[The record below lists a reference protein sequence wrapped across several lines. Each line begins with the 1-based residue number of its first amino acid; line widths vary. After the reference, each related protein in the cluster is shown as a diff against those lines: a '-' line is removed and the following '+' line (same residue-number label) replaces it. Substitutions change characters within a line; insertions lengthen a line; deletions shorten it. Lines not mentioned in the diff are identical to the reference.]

1 MICPTSPPRWHPRRL
16 THRREPESL
25 TKRKD
30 SGDTVTE
37 PTIDASAQAGG
48 VVPTVFTHRQIM
60 VILSGLM
67 TGMLLAALDQTIV
80 STALPT
86 IVGDLGG
93 LQHLSWVVTAY
104 LLASTASTPLYGKI
118 SDLYGRKP
126 VFRFAII
133 VFLIGSALAGLS
145 TQMWELIAARGIQGL
160 GAGGLMALAFAII
173 GDVIPPRER
182 GRYQGYFGA
191 VFALSSVA
199 GPLLGGFFVEHLSW
213 HWIFFI
219 NIPLG
224 LVALVVTDRALHG
237 LRHVR
242 REHSIDYTGAVLLI
256 TGVSSLL
263 LGLVRGREVGWTSPE
278 IIGWLGI
285 GLILSATFVWWESR
299 ATEPILPLRLFGN
312 RIFSVSTAIGIAN
325 GFAMFGAIVFL
336 PVYLQIV
343 RGVSPTQ
350 SGLEL
355 LPLMVG
361 LLVASVVSGR
371 RITTTGRYKRFPI
384 AGTAITALGLASL
397 STLGADTPYW
407 RTSLFMLTLG
417 IGIGLVMQVI
427 VLAMQNSVNP
437 RDMGV
442 ATSSATFFRSLGGT
456 FGTAL
461 FGTVLANRL
470 ASEMAARLPPSAL
483 HGVNPGQLTGSPQVI
498 AALPPAVRGP
508 VISSFVS
515 ALSTVFVSAVPIV
528 LVAFA
533 LTWFLKE
540 ITLRGRD
547 DNATEMVET
556 SASI

>member
-1 MICPTSPPRWHPRRL
+1 MTDR
-16 THRREPESL
+16 T
-25 TKRKD
+25 T
-30 SGDTVTE
+30 
-37 PTIDASAQAGG
+37 DAPAQAGG
-48 VVPTVFTHRQIM
+48 VVPTQFTHRQIL

-133 VFLIGSALAGLS
+133 VFLIGSMLSGLS
-145 TQMWELIAARGIQGL
+145 TQMWQLIGARAVQGL

-191 VFALSSVA
+191 VFAVSSVA
-199 GPLLGGFFVEHLSW
+199 GPLLGGFFVDHLSW

-224 LVALVVTDRALHG
+224 IVALIVTDRALHG
-237 LRHVR
+237 LKHIR
-242 REHSIDYTGAVLLI
+242 REHSIDYLGAALMVG
-256 TGVSSLL
+256 GVTTLL
-263 LGLVRGREVGWTSPE
+263 LGMVRGSEVGWGTVE
-278 IIGWLGI
+278 IIGLLVAGVV
-285 GLILSATFVWWESR
+285 LSTLFVWWEGR
-299 ATEPILPLRLFGN
+299 AAEPILPLRLFRN
-312 RIFSVSTAIGIAN
+312 RIFSVASAIGFII

-355 LPLMVG
+355 LPLMLG
-361 LLVASVVSGR
+361 LLMASIGSGR

-384 AGTAITALGLASL
+384 AGTAITAVAMFLL
-397 STLGADTPYW
+397 STLGSQTSYW
-407 RTSLFMLTLG
+407 QIALYMLTLG
-417 IGIGLVMQVI
+417 VGIGLVMQVI
-427 VLAMQNSVNP
+427 VLATQNSVDP

-442 ATSSATFFRSLGGT
+442 ATSSSTFFRSMGGT

-461 FGTVLANRL
+461 FGTILANGL
-470 ASEMAARLPPSAL
+470 ASQLAHRLPAAAL
-483 HGVNPGQLTGSPQVI
+483 QGINPAQLTGSPQAI
-498 AALPPAVRGP
+498 AALPPSVRGP
-508 VISSFVS
+508 VVESFVS
-515 ALSTVFVSAVPIV
+515 ALGNVFVAAVPVVV
-528 LVAFA
+528 LAFV

-540 ITLRGRD
+540 IKLRSHHGGSSD
-547 DNATEMVET
+547 VVEP
-556 SASI
+556 AGVI

>member
-1 MICPTSPPRWHPRRL
+1 
-16 THRREPESL
+16 
-25 TKRKD
+25 
-30 SGDTVTE
+30 VTE
-37 PTIDASAQAGG
+37 PTIDPIVATTAQPGG

-126 VFRFAII
+126 VFRFAIV

-145 TQMWELIAARGIQGL
+145 TQMWELIGARGIQGL

-242 REHSIDYTGAVLLI
+242 REHSIDYVGAVLLV

-263 LGLVRGREVGWTSPE
+263 LGLVRGREAGWTSPE
-278 IIGWLGI
+278 IISWLGI
-285 GLILSATFVWWESR
+285 GLVLSGTFIWWESR
-299 ATEPILPLRLFGN
+299 VAEPILPLRLFGN
-312 RIFSVSTAIGIAN
+312 RIFSVSSAIGFAI

-384 AGTAITALGLASL
+384 AGTAITAVGLGLL

-417 IGIGLVMQVI
+417 LGIGLVMQVI

-437 RDMGV
+437 SDMGV

-470 ASEMAARLPPSAL
+470 ASGLAQRLPVGAL
-483 HGVNPGQLTGSPQVI
+483 HGINPSQLTGSPQVI
-498 AALPPAVRGP
+498 AALPQAIRAP

-528 LVAFA
+528 LIAFA
-533 LTWFLKE
+533 LTWFLRE
-540 ITLRGRD
+540 IQLRGRD
-547 DNATEMVET
+547 DTATEQVEP
-556 SASI
+556 SGSI

>member
-1 MICPTSPPRWHPRRL
+1 
-16 THRREPESL
+16 
-25 TKRKD
+25 
-30 SGDTVTE
+30 VTE
-37 PTIDASAQAGG
+37 PTTGTSAKRSG
-48 VVPTVFTHRQIM
+48 VVPTDFTHRQIL

-133 VFLIGSALAGLS
+133 LFVIGSALAGLS
-145 TQMWELIAARGIQGL
+145 TQMWQLIGARGIQGI
-160 GAGGLMALAFAII
+160 GAGGLLSLAFAII
-173 GDVIPPRER
+173 GDVIPPRQR

-191 VFALSSVA
+191 VFGIASVA
-199 GPLLGGFFVEHLSW
+199 GPLLGGFFVDSLSS

-224 LVALVVTDRALHG
+224 IVALVVTDRALHG
-237 LRHVR
+237 LKHVR
-242 REHSIDYTGAVLLI
+242 REHSIDYLGASLLI
-256 TGVSSLL
+256 AGVCSLL
-263 LGLVRGREVGWTSPE
+263 LGLVRGREVGWGSPE
-278 IIGWLGI
+278 IIGWLGA
-285 GLILSATFVWWESR
+285 GVVLSLTFLWWESR
-299 ATEPILPLRLFGN
+299 ATEPILPLRLFHN
-312 RIFSVSTAIGIAN
+312 RIFSVSSGIGFAI
-325 GFAMFGAIVFL
+325 GFAMFGGIVFL

-361 LLVASVVSGR
+361 LIVASIGSGR

-384 AGTAITALGLASL
+384 AGTAVTAVGLGLL
-397 STLGADTPYW
+397 STLREDTPYW
-407 RTSLFMLTLG
+407 RTALFMLTLG
-417 IGIGLVMQVI
+417 AGIGLVMQVI
-427 VLAMQNSVNP
+427 VLAMQNSVDP
-437 RDMGV
+437 GDMGV
-442 ATSSATFFRSLGGT
+442 ATSSAAFFRTLGGT

-461 FGTVLANRL
+461 FGTILANRL
-470 ASEMAARLPPSAL
+470 ASQLAERLPLPAL
-483 HGVNPGQLTGSPQVI
+483 HGIDPAQLTGSPQVI
-498 AALPPAVRGP
+498 SALPAAVKEP

-515 ALSTVFVSAVPIV
+515 ALSTVFLSAVPVV

-533 LTWFLKE
+533 LTWFLQE
-540 ITLRGRD
+540 IELRGHSET
-547 DNATEMVET
+547 ATEQVEP
-556 SASI
+556 SGPI

>member
-1 MICPTSPPRWHPRRL
+1 
-16 THRREPESL
+16 
-25 TKRKD
+25 
-30 SGDTVTE
+30 VTE
-37 PTIDASAQAGG
+37 PTIDKPAQVGG
-48 VVPTVFTHRQIM
+48 VVPTRFTHRQIM

-126 VFRFAII
+126 VFRFAIV

-145 TQMWELIAARGIQGL
+145 TQMWELIGARAIQGL
-160 GAGGLMALAFAII
+160 GAGGLMALALAII

-191 VFALSSVA
+191 VFAVSSVA

-224 LVALVVTDRALHG
+224 IVALVVTDRALHG
-237 LRHVR
+237 LKHVR
-242 REHSIDYTGAVLLI
+242 REHSIDYLGAVLLVAA
-256 TGVSSLL
+256 VSTLL
-263 LGLVRGREVGWTSPE
+263 LGLVNGGNAGWTSPE
-278 IIGWLGI
+278 ILGLLAG
-285 GLILSATFVWWESR
+285 GLVLSGTFLWWESH
-299 ATEPILPLRLFGN
+299 AAEPILPLRLFHN
-312 RIFSVSTAIGIAN
+312 RIFSVSSGIGFAI

-336 PVYLQIV
+336 PLYLQIV

-355 LPLMVG
+355 LPLMAG
-361 LLVASVVSGR
+361 LFTASVISGR

-384 AGTAITALGLASL
+384 AGTAITAVGLALL
-397 STLGADTPYW
+397 STLGSDTPYW
-407 RTSLFMLTLG
+407 RAALFMLTLG
-417 IGIGLVMQVI
+417 AGIGLVMQVM
-427 VLAMQNSVNP
+427 VLAMQNSVDP

-461 FGTVLANRL
+461 FGTILTNRL
-470 ASEMAARLPPSAL
+470 ASELAQRLPAAAL
-483 HGVNPGQLTGSPQVI
+483 HGVNTSQLTGSPQVI
-498 AALPPAVRGP
+498 AALPPAVREP
-508 VISSFVS
+508 VISSFVA
-515 ALSTVFVSAVPIV
+515 ALSTVFESAVPVV
-528 LVAFA
+528 LLAFA
-533 LTWFLKE
+533 LTWFLQE
-540 ITLRGRD
+540 IKLRGHD
-547 DNATEMVET
+547 DTAVDQVEP
-556 SASI
+556 AVSI

>member
-1 MICPTSPPRWHPRRL
+1 MA
-16 THRREPESL
+16 EPIS
-25 TKRKD
+25 
-30 SGDTVTE
+30 
-37 PTIDASAQAGG
+37 DAPAQAGG
-48 VVPTVFTHRQIM
+48 VVPTVFTHAQIM

-145 TQMWELIAARGIQGL
+145 TQMWELIAARGVQGL

-191 VFALSSVA
+191 VFAISSVA

-237 LRHVR
+237 LKHVR
-242 REHSIDYTGAVLLI
+242 REHSIDYAGAVLLV
-256 TGVSSLL
+256 TGVSGLL
-263 LGLVRGREVGWTSPE
+263 IGLIRGREVGWGSPE

-285 GLILSATFVWWESR
+285 GIILSATFVWWESR
-299 ATEPILPLRLFGN
+299 ALEPILPLRLFRN
-312 RIFSVSTAIGIAN
+312 RIFSVSSAIGFSI

-361 LLVASVVSGR
+361 LLLASIISGR

-384 AGTAITALGLASL
+384 AGTALTAVGLSLL
-397 STLGADTPYW
+397 STLGSDTPYW
-407 RTSLFMLTLG
+407 RTSSFMLTLG
-417 IGIGLVMQVI
+417 VGIGLVMQVI
-427 VLAMQNSVNP
+427 VLAIQNSVDP
-437 RDMGV
+437 KDMGV

-461 FGTVLANRL
+461 FGTILANRL
-470 ASEMAARLPPSAL
+470 ASELAARLPKAVLNGVDPSK
-483 HGVNPGQLTGSPQVI
+483 LTGSPQVI
-498 AALPPAVRGP
+498 AALPPGVKGP
-508 VISSFVS
+508 VVASFVS

-528 LVAFA
+528 VLAFA

-540 ITLRGRD
+540 IRLRERD
-547 DNATEMVET
+547 DDAKEPVESAT
-556 SASI
+556 I

>member
-1 MICPTSPPRWHPRRL
+1 
-16 THRREPESL
+16 
-25 TKRKD
+25 
-30 SGDTVTE
+30 VTE
-37 PTIDASAQAGG
+37 PTIDKPAQVGG
-48 VVPTVFTHRQIM
+48 VVPTIFTHRQIM

-126 VFRFAII
+126 VFRFAIV

-145 TQMWELIAARGIQGL
+145 TQMWELIGARGIQGL

-191 VFALSSVA
+191 VFAVSSVA

-224 LVALVVTDRALHG
+224 IVALVVTDRALHG
-237 LRHVR
+237 LRHIR
-242 REHSIDYTGAVLLI
+242 REHSIDYLGAGLLVA
-256 TGVSSLL
+256 GVSTLL
-263 LGLVRGREVGWTSPE
+263 LGMVNGGDAGWTSPQ
-278 IIGWLGI
+278 IIGLLG
-285 GLILSATFVWWESR
+285 GGVVLSGTFIWWESH
-299 ATEPILPLRLFGN
+299 AAEPILPLRLFRN
-312 RIFSVSTAIGIAN
+312 RIFSVSSGIGFSI

-336 PVYLQIV
+336 PLYLQIV

-355 LPLMVG
+355 LPLMAG
-361 LLVASVVSGR
+361 LFTASVISGR

-384 AGTAITALGLASL
+384 AGTAITAVGLALL
-397 STLGADTPYW
+397 STLGSDTPYW
-407 RTSLFMLTLG
+407 RTALFMLTLG
-417 IGIGLVMQVI
+417 AGIGLVMQVI
-427 VLAMQNSVNP
+427 VLAMQNSVDP

-461 FGTVLANRL
+461 FGTILTNRL
-470 ASEMAARLPPSAL
+470 ASELAQRLPAAAL
-483 HGVNPGQLTGSPQVI
+483 HGVNTSQLTGSPQVI

-508 VISSFVS
+508 VISSFVA
-515 ALSTVFVSAVPIV
+515 ALSTVFESAVPVV
-528 LVAFA
+528 LLAFA
-533 LTWFLKE
+533 LTWFLQE
-540 ITLRGRD
+540 IKLRGHD
-547 DNATEMVET
+547 TAVDQVEP
-556 SASI
+556 AVSI

>member
-1 MICPTSPPRWHPRRL
+1 MT
-16 THRREPESL
+16 
-25 TKRKD
+25 D
-30 SGDTVTE
+30 
-37 PTIDASAQAGG
+37 PTIDSPAQLGG
-48 VVPTVFTHRQIM
+48 VVPTRFTHRQIM

-133 VFLIGSALAGLS
+133 VFLIGSALAGVS
-145 TQMWELIAARGIQGL
+145 TQMWQLIGARGVQGL

-191 VFALSSVA
+191 VFAISSVA

-224 LVALVVTDRALHG
+224 IVALLVTDRALHG
-237 LRHVR
+237 LKHVR
-242 REHSIDYTGAVLLI
+242 REHSIDYLGAVLMVA
-256 TGVSSLL
+256 GVTTLL
-263 LGLVRGREVGWTSPE
+263 LGLVNGRDFGWTSPA
-278 IIGWLGI
+278 IIGLLGA
-285 GLILSATFVWWESR
+285 GLVLSVTFVWWESR
-299 ATEPILPLRLFGN
+299 AAEPILPLRLFRN
-312 RIFSVSTAIGIAN
+312 RIFSVSSAIGFSI

-361 LLVASVVSGR
+361 LFIASVGSGR

-384 AGTAITALGLASL
+384 IGTAVTAIGLALL

-407 RTSLFMLTLG
+407 RTALFMLTLG
-417 IGIGLVMQVI
+417 AGIGLVMQVM
-427 VLAMQNSVNP
+427 VLAMQNSVDR

-461 FGTVLANRL
+461 FGTILANRL
-470 ASEMAARLPPSAL
+470 ASELAQRLPLAAL
-483 HGVNPGQLTGSPQVI
+483 HGVNPSQLTGSPQVI

-508 VISSFVS
+508 VVSSFVS
-515 ALSTVFVSAVPIV
+515 ALSTVFISAVPIV
-528 LVAFA
+528 LAAFVM
-533 LTWFLKE
+533 TWFLKE
-540 ITLRGRD
+540 IKLRGHED
-547 DNATEMVET
+547 TAVEQVEP
-556 SASI
+556 AVSI

>member
-1 MICPTSPPRWHPRRL
+1 M
-16 THRREPESL
+16 
-25 TKRKD
+25 
-30 SGDTVTE
+30 TE
-37 PTIDASAQAGG
+37 PISDATAQVGD

-133 VFLIGSALAGLS
+133 VFLVGSALAGLS
-145 TQMWELIAARGIQGL
+145 TQMWELIVARGIQGL

-191 VFALSSVA
+191 VFAISSVA

-242 REHSIDYTGAVLLI
+242 REHSIDYIGAVLLVI
-256 TGVSSLL
+256 GVSSLL
-263 LGLVRGREVGWTSPE
+263 LGLVRGRDAGWGSRE
-278 IIGWLGI
+278 IIGWLGMGI
-285 GLILSATFVWWESR
+285 IVSVTFVWWESR
-299 ATEPILPLRLFGN
+299 ALEPILPLRLFRN
-312 RIFSVSTAIGIAN
+312 RIFSVSSAIGFSI

-343 RGVSPTQ
+343 KGVSPTQ

-361 LLVASVVSGR
+361 LLLASIISGR
-371 RITTTGRYKRFPI
+371 RISTTGRYKRFPI
-384 AGTAITALGLASL
+384 AGTAITAVGLSML
-397 STLGADTPYW
+397 STLGSDTPYW

-417 IGIGLVMQVI
+417 VGLGLVMQVI
-427 VLAMQNSVNP
+427 VLAMQNSVDP
-437 RDMGV
+437 KDMGV

-461 FGTVLANRL
+461 FGTVLANKL
-470 ASEMAARLPPSAL
+470 ASELASRLPPAAL
-483 HGVNPGQLTGSPQVI
+483 QGVDPAQLTGSPQVI
-498 AALPPAVRGP
+498 AALPPGVKDP
-508 VISSFVS
+508 VVASFVS

-528 LVAFA
+528 VLAFA

-540 ITLRGRD
+540 IRLRERQDGAEEPAEPAPKTADRLTGR
-547 DNATEMVET
+547 
-556 SASI
+556 S

>member
-1 MICPTSPPRWHPRRL
+1 
-16 THRREPESL
+16 
-25 TKRKD
+25 
-30 SGDTVTE
+30 VTE
-37 PTIDASAQAGG
+37 PTINPPAQTGG

-145 TQMWELIAARGIQGL
+145 TQMWELIAARGVQGL

-191 VFALSSVA
+191 VFAISSVA

-237 LRHVR
+237 LKHVR
-242 REHSIDYTGAVLLI
+242 REHSIDYTGAVLLV

-285 GLILSATFVWWESR
+285 GLVLSATFVWWESR
-299 ATEPILPLRLFGN
+299 ATEPILPLRLFRN
-312 RIFSVSTAIGIAN
+312 RIFSVSSAIGFSI

-343 RGVSPTQ
+343 QGVSPTQ

-361 LLVASVVSGR
+361 LLFASVISGR

-384 AGTAITALGLASL
+384 AGTAVTAVGLSLL

-407 RTSLFMLTLG
+407 RTALFMLTLG
-417 IGIGLVMQVI
+417 VGIGLVMQVI
-427 VLAMQNSVNP
+427 VLAMQNSVDP
-437 RDMGV
+437 KDMGV

-470 ASEMAARLPPSAL
+470 ASELAQRLPPTAL
-483 HGVNPGQLTGSPQVI
+483 HGIDPSKLTGSPQVI
-498 AALPPAVRGP
+498 AALPHAVREP
-508 VISSFVS
+508 VLASFVS

-528 LVAFA
+528 LIAFV

-540 ITLRGRD
+540 IKLRERD
-547 DNATEMVET
+547 DKTEEQVEPAAT
-556 SASI
+556 I

>member
-1 MICPTSPPRWHPRRL
+1 M
-16 THRREPESL
+16 
-25 TKRKD
+25 
-30 SGDTVTE
+30 TE
-37 PTIDASAQAGG
+37 PAIETSAQLGG
-48 VVPTVFTHRQIM
+48 VVPTHFTHRQIL

-118 SDLYGRKP
+118 SDLYGRKL

-191 VFALSSVA
+191 VFAVSSVA

-224 LVALVVTDRALHG
+224 LVALIVTDRALHG

-242 REHSIDYTGAVLLI
+242 REHSIDYLGALLLI

-278 IIGWLGI
+278 IVGWLGV
-285 GLILSATFVWWESR
+285 GLVLSATFIWWESR
-299 ATEPILPLRLFGN
+299 AAEPILPLRLFRN
-312 RIFSVSTAIGIAN
+312 RIFSVSSAIGFAI

-361 LLVASVVSGR
+361 LLTASVVSGR

-427 VLAMQNSVNP
+427 VLAMQNSVDP

-528 LVAFA
+528 LVAFV

>member
-1 MICPTSPPRWHPRRL
+1 
-16 THRREPESL
+16 
-25 TKRKD
+25 
-30 SGDTVTE
+30 VTE
-37 PTIDASAQAGG
+37 PTIDGSAQPDVPVPPDAPAQPGG
-48 VVPTVFTHRQIM
+48 VVLTRFTHRQIM

-145 TQMWELIAARGIQGL
+145 TQMWQLIGARGIQGL

-191 VFALSSVA
+191 VFAISSVA

-224 LVALVVTDRALHG
+224 IVALLVTDRALHG
-237 LRHVR
+237 LKHVR
-242 REHSIDYTGAVLLI
+242 REHSIDYLGAVLMV
-256 TGVSSLL
+256 TAVCSLL
-263 LGLVRGREVGWTSPE
+263 LGMVRGREAGWTSPE
-278 IIGWLGI
+278 IIGWLGA
-285 GLILSATFVWWESR
+285 GLVLSVAFVWWESR
-299 ATEPILPLRLFGN
+299 AAEPILPLRLFRN
-312 RIFSVSTAIGIAN
+312 RIFSVSSGIGFAI

-355 LPLMVG
+355 LPLMAG
-361 LLVASVVSGR
+361 LFAASVGSGR

-384 AGTAITALGLASL
+384 IGTAVTAVGLGLL
-397 STLGADTPYW
+397 STLAADTPYW
-407 RTSLFMLTLG
+407 RTALFMVTLG
-417 IGIGLVMQVI
+417 VGIGLVMQVI
-427 VLAMQNSVNP
+427 VLAMQNSVDP

-461 FGTVLANRL
+461 FGTILANRL
-470 ASEMAARLPPSAL
+470 ASQLAERLPPAAL
-483 HGVNPGQLTGSPQVI
+483 KGIDPGQLTGSPQVI
-498 AALPPAVRGP
+498 AALPPGIRGP
-508 VISSFVS
+508 VITSFVS
-515 ALSTVFVSAVPIV
+515 SLSTVFVSAVPVV
-528 LVAFA
+528 LLAFA
-533 LTWFLKE
+533 LTWFLRE
-540 ITLRGRD
+540 IKLRGHD
-547 DNATEMVET
+547 DTHEAQTEPST
-556 SASI
+556 SI

>member
-1 MICPTSPPRWHPRRL
+1 
-16 THRREPESL
+16 
-25 TKRKD
+25 
-30 SGDTVTE
+30 
-37 PTIDASAQAGG
+37 
-48 VVPTVFTHRQIM
+48 
-60 VILSGLM
+60 
-67 TGMLLAALDQTIV
+67 
-80 STALPT
+80 
-86 IVGDLGG
+86 
-93 LQHLSWVVTAY
+93 
-104 LLASTASTPLYGKI
+104 
-118 SDLYGRKP
+118 
-126 VFRFAII
+126 
-133 VFLIGSALAGLS
+133 
-145 TQMWELIAARGIQGL
+145 
-160 GAGGLMALAFAII
+160 MALAFAII

-191 VFALSSVA
+191 VFAISSVA

-224 LVALVVTDRALHG
+224 LVALLVTDRALHG
-237 LRHVR
+237 LKHVR

-278 IIGWLGI
+278 IIGWLGV
-285 GLILSATFVWWESR
+285 GLILSAAFLWWESR
-299 ATEPILPLRLFGN
+299 ATEPILPLRLFRN
-312 RIFSVSTAIGIAN
+312 RIFSVSSAIGFSI

-343 RGVSPTQ
+343 RGDSPTQ

-361 LLVASVVSGR
+361 LLLASIISGR

-384 AGTAITALGLASL
+384 AGTAITAVGLSLL
-397 STLGADTPYW
+397 STLGADTPFW
-407 RTSLFMLTLG
+407 RTALFMLTLG

-427 VLAMQNSVNP
+427 VLAMQNSVDP
-437 RDMGV
+437 QDMGV

-470 ASEMAARLPPSAL
+470 ASELAQLLPPAAL
-483 HGVNPGQLTGSPQVI
+483 RGIDPSKLTGSPQVI
-498 AALPPAVRGP
+498 AGLPHAVREP
-508 VISSFVS
+508 VVSSFVS

-528 LVAFA
+528 LIAFA
-533 LTWFLKE
+533 LTWFLQE
-540 ITLRGRD
+540 IKLRERD
-547 DNATEMVET
+547 DTVVEQ
-556 SASI
+556 AEPAGSI

>member
-1 MICPTSPPRWHPRRL
+1 MTDPTANSPAQLAGDIVHP
-16 THRREPESL
+16 
-25 TKRKD
+25 
-30 SGDTVTE
+30 
-37 PTIDASAQAGG
+37 A
-48 VVPTVFTHRQIM
+48 FTHRQIM

-133 VFLIGSALAGLS
+133 VFLIGSAMSGIS
-145 TQMWELIAARGIQGL
+145 TQMWQLIAARGVQGL
-160 GAGGLMALAFAII
+160 GAGGLMSLAFAII
-173 GDVIPPRER
+173 GDVIPPRQR

-191 VFALSSVA
+191 VFAVSSVA
-199 GPLLGGFFVEHLSW
+199 GPLLGGWFVDHLSW

-224 LVALVVTDRALHG
+224 LVALVVTDRSLHG

-242 REHSIDYTGAVLLI
+242 REHNIDYLGAVLLVAA
-256 TGVSSLL
+256 VSTLL
-263 LGLVRGREVGWTSPE
+263 LGLVNGGDAGWTSAQT
-278 IIGWLGI
+278 I
-285 GLILSATFVWWESR
+285 GLLGGGFVLSVAFVLWEER
-299 ATEPILPLRLFGN
+299 AAEPILPLRLFHN
-312 RIFSVSTAIGIAN
+312 RIFSVSSAIGFAI

-343 RGVSPTQ
+343 RGVSPTR

-361 LLVASVVSGR
+361 LLIASIVSGR

-384 AGTAITALGLASL
+384 AGTAVTAVGLALL
-397 STLGADTPYW
+397 STLGATTPYW
-407 RTSLFMLTLG
+407 RTALFMLTLG
-417 IGIGLVMQVI
+417 AGIGLVMQVM
-427 VLAMQNSVNP
+427 VLAMQNSVHP

-442 ATSSATFFRSLGGT
+442 ATASATFFRSMGGT
-456 FGTAL
+456 FGTAI
-461 FGTVLANRL
+461 FGTVLANHL
-470 ASEMAARLPPSAL
+470 ASQLATRLPAAAL
-483 HGVNPGQLTGSPQVI
+483 HGVNPAQLTGSPQVI
-498 AALPPAVRGP
+498 AALPPAVREP
-508 VISSFVS
+508 VISSFVA
-515 ALSTVFVSAVPIV
+515 ALSTVFETAVPVVV
-528 LVAFA
+528 LAFV
-533 LTWFLKE
+533 LTWFLQE
-540 ITLRGRD
+540 IKLRGHD
-547 DNATEMVET
+547 DAATEVAEP
-556 SASI
+556 AGVI

>member
-1 MICPTSPPRWHPRRL
+1 
-16 THRREPESL
+16 
-25 TKRKD
+25 
-30 SGDTVTE
+30 VTE
-37 PTIDASAQAGG
+37 PTIDKPAQVGG
-48 VVPTVFTHRQIM
+48 VVPTIFTHRQIM

-126 VFRFAII
+126 VFRFAIV

-145 TQMWELIAARGIQGL
+145 TQMWELIGARAIQGL

-173 GDVIPPRER
+173 GDVIPPRQR

-191 VFALSSVA
+191 VFAVSSVA

-224 LVALVVTDRALHG
+224 IIALVVTDRALHG

-242 REHSIDYTGAVLLI
+242 REHSIDYLGAVLLV
-256 TGVSSLL
+256 TGVSTLL
-263 LGLVRGREVGWTSPE
+263 LGMVNGGDAGWTSPE
-278 IIGWLGI
+278 IIGLLGG
-285 GLILSATFVWWESR
+285 GLVLSGIFIWWESH
-299 ATEPILPLRLFGN
+299 AAEPILPLRLFHN
-312 RIFSVSTAIGIAN
+312 RIFSVSSGIGFSI

-336 PVYLQIV
+336 PLYLQIV

-355 LPLMVG
+355 LPLMAG
-361 LLVASVVSGR
+361 LFTASVISGR

-384 AGTAITALGLASL
+384 AGTAITAAGLALL
-397 STLGADTPYW
+397 STLGSDTPYW
-407 RTSLFMLTLG
+407 RTALFMLTLG
-417 IGIGLVMQVI
+417 VGIGLVMQVI
-427 VLAMQNSVNP
+427 VLAMQNSVDP

-461 FGTVLANRL
+461 FGTILTNRL
-470 ASEMAARLPPSAL
+470 ASELAQRLPAAAL
-483 HGVNPGQLTGSPQVI
+483 HGVNTSQLTGSPQVI
-498 AALPPAVRGP
+498 AALPAAVRGP
-508 VISSFVS
+508 VISSFVA
-515 ALSTVFVSAVPIV
+515 ALSTVFESAVPVV
-528 LVAFA
+528 LLAFA
-533 LTWFLKE
+533 LTWFLQE
-540 ITLRGRD
+540 ITLRGHD
-547 DNATEMVET
+547 DTAVEQVEP
-556 SASI
+556 AVSI

>member
-1 MICPTSPPRWHPRRL
+1 MT
-16 THRREPESL
+16 
-25 TKRKD
+25 D
-30 SGDTVTE
+30 
-37 PTIDASAQAGG
+37 PTIDTPEQLGG
-48 VVPTVFTHRQIM
+48 VVPTRFTHRQIM
-60 VILSGLM
+60 VILTGLM

-126 VFRFAII
+126 VFRFAIV

-145 TQMWELIAARGIQGL
+145 TQMWELIGARAIQGL

-191 VFALSSVA
+191 VFAVSSVA

-224 LVALVVTDRALHG
+224 IIALVVTDRALHG
-237 LRHVR
+237 LKHIR
-242 REHSIDYTGAVLLI
+242 REHSIDYLGAVLLVA
-256 TGVSSLL
+256 GVSTLL
-263 LGLVRGREVGWTSPE
+263 LGMVNGGEAGWTSPE
-278 IIGWLGI
+278 IIGLLAS
-285 GLILSATFVWWESR
+285 GLALSVTFLWWETR
-299 ATEPILPLRLFGN
+299 ATEPILPLRLFRN
-312 RIFSVSTAIGIAN
+312 RIFSVSSGIGFSI

-336 PVYLQIV
+336 PLYLQIV

-355 LPLMVG
+355 LPLMAG
-361 LLVASVVSGR
+361 LFTASVISGR

-384 AGTAITALGLASL
+384 AGTAITAVGLSLL

-407 RTSLFMLTLG
+407 RTALFMLTLG
-417 IGIGLVMQVI
+417 VGIGLVMQVI
-427 VLAMQNSVNP
+427 VLAMQNSVDP

-461 FGTVLANRL
+461 FGTILTNRL
-470 ASEMAARLPPSAL
+470 ASELTQRLPAASL
-483 HGVNPGQLTGSPQVI
+483 HGVNTSQLTGSPQVI
-498 AALPPAVRGP
+498 AALPPAVREP
-508 VISSFVS
+508 VISSFVA
-515 ALSTVFVSAVPIV
+515 ALSTVFESAVPVV
-528 LVAFA
+528 LLAFA
-533 LTWFLKE
+533 LTWFLQE
-540 ITLRGRD
+540 IKLRGHD
-547 DNATEMVET
+547 DTAVKQVEP
-556 SASI
+556 AVSI

>member
-1 MICPTSPPRWHPRRL
+1 M
-16 THRREPESL
+16 
-25 TKRKD
+25 
-30 SGDTVTE
+30 TE
-37 PTIDASAQAGG
+37 PKIGTPAQPGG
-48 VVPTVFTHRQIM
+48 VVPTQFTHRQIL

-86 IVGDLGG
+86 IVGELGG

-133 VFLIGSALAGLS
+133 VFLIGSAMSGLS
-145 TQMWELIAARGIQGL
+145 TQMWELIVARGIQGL
-160 GAGGLMALAFAII
+160 GAGGLMSLAFAII
-173 GDVIPPRER
+173 GDVIPPRQR

-191 VFALSSVA
+191 VFAISSVA

-224 LVALVVTDRALHG
+224 IVALVVTDRALRR
-237 LRHVR
+237 LQHVR
-242 REHSIDYTGAVLLI
+242 REHSIDYLGAALLVAAV
-256 TGVSSLL
+256 TSLL
-263 LGLVRGREVGWTSPE
+263 LGLVNGGDAGWTSAQTVAL
-278 IIGWLGI
+278 LGA
-285 GLILSATFVWWESR
+285 GFALSVTFIWWEAR
-299 ATEPILPLRLFGN
+299 AAEPILPLRLFRN
-312 RIFSVSTAIGIAN
+312 RIFSVSSGIGFAI

-361 LLVASVVSGR
+361 LFVASVVSGR

-384 AGTAITALGLASL
+384 AGTAVTAIGLGLL
-397 STLGADTPYW
+397 STLGASTPYW
-407 RTSLFMLTLG
+407 RTALFMLTLG
-417 IGIGLVMQVI
+417 VGIGLVMQVM

-442 ATSSATFFRSLGGT
+442 ATSSATFFRSMGGT
-456 FGTAL
+456 FGTAI

-470 ASEMAARLPPSAL
+470 ASELAQRLPAGAL
-483 HGVNPGQLTGSPQVI
+483 HGINPSQLTGSPQVI
-498 AALPPAVRGP
+498 AALPQGVREP

-515 ALSTVFVSAVPIV
+515 ALNTVFVSAVPIV
-528 LVAFA
+528 LIAFV
-533 LTWFLKE
+533 LTWFLQE
-540 ITLRGRD
+540 IKLRGHTGD
-547 DNATEMVET
+547 AATEPVEP
-556 SASI
+556 AVSI

>member
-1 MICPTSPPRWHPRRL
+1 M
-16 THRREPESL
+16 
-25 TKRKD
+25 
-30 SGDTVTE
+30 TE
-37 PTIDASAQAGG
+37 PTIDKPAQVGG

-126 VFRFAII
+126 VFRFAIV

-145 TQMWELIAARGIQGL
+145 TQMWELIGARAIQGL

-173 GDVIPPRER
+173 GDVIPPRQR

-191 VFALSSVA
+191 VFAVSSVA

-224 LVALVVTDRALHG
+224 IVALVVTDRALHG

-242 REHSIDYTGAVLLI
+242 REHSIDYLGAVLLV
-256 TGVSSLL
+256 TGVSTLL
-263 LGLVRGREVGWTSPE
+263 LGMVNGGEAGWTSPE
-278 IIGWLGI
+278 IIGLLGG
-285 GLILSATFVWWESR
+285 GLVLSGIFIWWESH
-299 ATEPILPLRLFGN
+299 AAEPILPLRLFHN
-312 RIFSVSTAIGIAN
+312 RIFSVSSGIGFSI

-336 PVYLQIV
+336 PLYLQIV
-343 RGVSPTQ
+343 RGGSPTQ

-355 LPLMVG
+355 LPLMAG
-361 LLVASVVSGR
+361 LFTASVISGR

-384 AGTAITALGLASL
+384 AGTAITAVGLALL
-397 STLGADTPYW
+397 STLGSDTPYW
-407 RTSLFMLTLG
+407 QTALFMLALG
-417 IGIGLVMQVI
+417 VGIGLVMQVI
-427 VLAMQNSVNP
+427 VLAMQNSVDP

-461 FGTVLANRL
+461 FGTILTNRL
-470 ASEMAARLPPSAL
+470 ASELAQRLPATAL
-483 HGVNPGQLTGSPQVI
+483 HGVNTSQLTGSPQVI
-498 AALPPAVRGP
+498 AALPPAVREP
-508 VISSFVS
+508 VISSFVA
-515 ALSTVFVSAVPIV
+515 ALSTVFESAVPVV
-528 LVAFA
+528 LLAFA
-533 LTWFLKE
+533 LTWFLQE
-540 ITLRGRD
+540 IKLRGHGD
-547 DNATEMVET
+547 TAVEHVEP
-556 SASI
+556 AVSI